1 MIRFAG
7 SCEWEAQVPGSQAAY
22 WHPLFWGLEF
32 LTGFKMLVLQFFL
45 EFLKIQPANFLRP
58 FYKSHHV
65 QLMPVSKKPVLRIC
79 VYQHAWIFLALSI
92 YKHRDSIM
100 LYYGSEG
107 CWEGSGFNLA
117 LHSMHGLENVCIW
130 PSPCLLPQ
138 THPFRHRLTTL
149 FSMLLVK

>member
-7 SCEWEAQVPGSQAAY
+7 SCEWEAHVLESQTAY

-32 LTGFKMLVLQFFL
+32 LTEFKMLALQFCL

-58 FYKSHHV
+58 LYKSHHGW
-65 QLMPVSKKPVLRIC
+65 LMSVSRKPVLRIC
-79 VYQHAWIFLALSI
+79 VYQHAWIFLALSMCN
-92 YKHRDSIM
+92 HRERIM
-100 LYYGSEG
+100 LYYGLEG
-107 CWEGSGFNLA
+107 YWEDSGVNLA
-117 LHSMHGLENVCIW
+117 LHRVHGLKNACAQ